1 MSRYIFLTQFLYKI
15 FVVEQMHTYF
25 SLKLKAFFMD
35 RLKSEKTT
43 QTAILA
49 METLNKAIEV
59 DKGYEGRIFQK

>member
-1 MSRYIFLTQFLYKI
+1 
-15 FVVEQMHTYF
+15 
-25 SLKLKAFFMD
+25 MD